1 MPKDAMPTAKTAIIW
16 LTTAGWLYLI
26 GAKAKPIA
34 IKIAKTNAKSMS
46 LSIVSILL
54 WQLNI

>member
-54 WQLNI
+54 W